1 MEITWHGDICF
12 TIKDKAV
19 SVVLSPNKEA
29 GKLKGSIVMNSYGEV
44 PEVEVEGME
53 RSFDWPGEY
62 EMKDVPI
69 IAMQAES
76 GHGEQTIIFCFEV
89 SGIKFCHLGELGYVP
104 SNEMFQEIGDVDVL
118 MIKVGEGSNLDS
130 KKTMEVIEGI
140 EPKVVIPMGT
150 DLSET
155 VLKSLGADKI
165 EALDKFEIKSNS
177 DLPADQ
183 MGYVVLNKA

>member
-12 TIKDKAV
+12 TIKEKAV

-69 IAMQAES
+69 VAMQAENGS
-76 GHGEQTIIFCFEV
+76 GEQTIIFCFEV
-89 SGIKFCHLGELGYVP
+89 SGIKFCHLGELGHVP
-104 SNEMFQEIGDVDVL
+104 SNEMFKEIGDVDVL

-140 EPKVVIPMGT
+140 EPKVVIPMGA

-183 MGYVVLNKA
+183 MRYVVLNKA